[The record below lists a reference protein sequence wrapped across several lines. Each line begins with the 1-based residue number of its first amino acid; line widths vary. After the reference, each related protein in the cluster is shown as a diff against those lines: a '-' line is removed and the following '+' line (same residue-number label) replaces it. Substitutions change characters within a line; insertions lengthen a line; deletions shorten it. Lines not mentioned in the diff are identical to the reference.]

1 MLVIP
6 ELNETGT
13 YTFHNAVSSEW
24 NYCWSGDQQKKDD
37 CDLTVSAGEAKLQ
50 MEKRMPSSNGYF
62 GTATTYEIELS
73 NKGTLPY
80 EKLCYVRDPL
90 PGNVYLTASGLEAL
104 FNDKDF
110 VKEIL
115 NKSGF
120 RRKKA
125 WIYGLFSAKTTLNQY
140 FLKGASASITDATF
154 CPDGEQNQTVTGMDG
169 TTTGTTAARNTSEN
183 SDTTKY
189 SGCGDSAQ
197 HHEDHTGSID
207 ICWNDEHTQLKLIFT
222 KADGSTSTRTCA
234 ADAASIQAALDA
246 ENYLG
251 IH

>member
-110 VKEIL
+110 VK
-115 NKSGF
+115 
-120 RRKKA
+120 
-125 WIYGLFSAKTTLNQY
+125 
-140 FLKGASASITDATF
+140 GASASITDATF